1 MRKFYLLMVA
11 LFALTLGANA
21 QVIRTLYAWDD
32 YKTGNWTGHGNITF
46 SVTSDVEGSYYTL
59 KNGGGGNR
67 GAITTWG
74 DVFDGIT
81 KYSLQMD
88 YQIASLN
95 AADPTRYQGLEIS
108 FISTSAGA
116 IDPTKNA
123 QLTENYVLDFFQ
135 PQGEGQT
142 LDPINTFKVNGT
154 ETVANLPI
162 GAWYTLYVDV
172 DGSSVSYQ
180 VKEAGNP
187 DGAALV
193 KGTAT
198 VAEGVESKIAGL
210 YVRMARGQ
218 GDASF
223 SNLKIT
229 AEAEGDFANK
239 PSVVMTSLWQNE
251 RYFQAKFGEFEILHI
266 EYPDGTTKEL
276 DYWSAENENGD
287 PGIHNF
293 TVATSGTL
301 KLWTTMNSATSD
313 VVSIDVDATP
323 ITLVEPTYII
333 NEVSEG
339 YGKVYRLSIDNSQVT
354 LAPQIFLRAIFT
366 PDGAGTP
373 FDMEVSNGG
382 TIKVD
387 GKGTVKVT
395 ANTILINEGE
405 HTGTRAYNESSITIV
420 NDVEYTQNK
429 EKSIN
434 FAHLTDAVLTANG
447 FAADGN
453 ASGNWANY
461 GRLYGIDAATVGT
474 EAPAKL
480 VYNEIPQYTKLAS
493 VYDTQGDGATL
504 PGFFCVG
511 NAETNTESAS
521 PTVNMHVWQGVGL
534 VAEGRRG
541 DAMDGAWINNAYFL
555 IEGLTENDYTATYG
569 GGNYGNGGDK
579 DSNHPAVASIDELK
593 EKVKTEINLIEN
605 TCTIR
610 SGIKPIGLYRISD
623 AIGRIDVYSP
633 KNGTGINEIFNADQK
648 VISDHNAPIYNLNG
662 VRVNGNALQKGIYIM
677 NGKKFVVK

>member
-1 MRKFYLLMVA
+1 MVA

-354 LAPQIFLRAIFT
+354 
-366 PDGAGTP
+366 
-373 FDMEVSNGG
+373 
-382 TIKVD
+382 
-387 GKGTVKVT
+387 
-395 ANTILINEGE
+395 
-405 HTGTRAYNESSITIV
+405 
-420 NDVEYTQNK
+420 
-429 EKSIN
+429 
-434 FAHLTDAVLTANG
+434 
-447 FAADGN
+447 
-453 ASGNWANY
+453 
-461 GRLYGIDAATVGT
+461 
-474 EAPAKL
+474 
-480 VYNEIPQYTKLAS
+480 
-493 VYDTQGDGATL
+493 
-504 PGFFCVG
+504 
-511 NAETNTESAS
+511 
-521 PTVNMHVWQGVGL
+521 
-534 VAEGRRG
+534 
-541 DAMDGAWINNAYFL
+541 
-555 IEGLTENDYTATYG
+555 
-569 GGNYGNGGDK
+569 
-579 DSNHPAVASIDELK
+579 
-593 EKVKTEINLIEN
+593 
-605 TCTIR
+605 
-610 SGIKPIGLYRISD
+610 
-623 AIGRIDVYSP
+623 
-633 KNGTGINEIFNADQK
+633 
-648 VISDHNAPIYNLNG
+648 
-662 VRVNGNALQKGIYIM
+662 
-677 NGKKFVVK
+677 